1 LFVHIGEIIFLICS
15 LIKQPQL
22 DQIITF
28 IEDLNGTEDDIQIT
42 ENLIDFIKDKK
53 ELGVAARDLKA
64 SLTLFRISH

>member
-1 LFVHIGEIIFLICS
+1 MREIIFLICS

>member
-1 LFVHIGEIIFLICS
+1 MREIIFLICS

-42 ENLIDFIKDKK
+42 EHLIDFIKDKK